1 MVQFGPNEHGKY
13 LDSIY
18 QDTAIYDIIHYDDAY
33 YHSIKTNDKVLALID
48 GKEKYAPAEVLDGY
62 EKRNSNPT
70 DLDKNL
76 TVKFSNGKTRT
87 VPFDEAI
94 WIPDAMFER
103 IKFEF
108 NLPST
113 ARQYLEE
120 FNEEYPLKSL
130 PGYPVKA
137 NQAPGQDYVIMPRM
151 IYDIWPYFV
160 PFYPLYSNLIYP
172 TLTGC
177 NVETTSFL
185 STMPTTAPVY
195 YRSIK
200 SNPAVVD
207 AESINKSIIGSQLT
221 PDQLDEKIRL
231 QIQNNRHLLR
241 SDSPE
246 IEQNKNF
253 CHKHAI
259 QHHFGHEDHIKE
271 QSNKYYEEYL
281 EKIKKLYDDARNEH
295 RSCSRSKSVSFIYQS
310 GDERDWKENKSVNTE
325 ISFNKSFKPK
335 RQDLS
340 YSKLPPRRHWRCFF

>member
-33 YHSIKTNDKVLALID
+33 YHSIKINDKVLALID
-48 GKEKYAPAEVLDGY
+48 EKEKYAPAEVLDGY
-62 EKRNSNPT
+62 EKRNTNSTNQ
-70 DLDKNL
+70 DKHL
-76 TVKFSNGKTRT
+76 TVKFCNGKTRT
-87 VPFDEAI
+87 VPFNEAI

-103 IKFEF
+103 IKFEL

-120 FNEEYPLKSL
+120 FNEEYPLKNL
-130 PGYPVKA
+130 PGYPLKV
-137 NQAPGQDYVIMPRM
+137 NGSPSQDHVIMPRM

-172 TLTGC
+172 TLAGSA
-177 NVETTSFL
+177 ETTSFL

-207 AESINKSIIGSQLT
+207 AESMNKSIIGSRLT
-221 PDQLDEKIRL
+221 PGQLDEKIRL
-231 QIQNNRHLLR
+231 QIRNNRHLLR
-241 SDSPE
+241 SNSPE
-246 IEQNKNF
+246 IERCNNLCQKSVSP
-253 CHKHAI
+253 
-259 QHHFGHEDHIKE
+259 HHFHSEEHIKE

-281 EKIKKLYDDARNEH
+281 EKIKKLYDDARIKH
-295 RSCSRSKSVSFIYQS
+295 RSGSLSNSVSFMCQS
-310 GDERDWKENKSVNTE
+310 DDERDWKENKSVNTE
-325 ISFNKSFKPK
+325 ISFNKKSKPK

-340 YSKLPPRRHWRCFF
+340 SSKLPPKRHWRCFF